1 MAIFLSEGEQVIRKY
16 NCAKVDFKSSDSTL
30 DAFGIGRRQA
40 TTDCTV
46 TVTNRRVIYFAE
58 SATPSDRTEM
68 PSMHSQEAFVDRIAA
83 MEFIQAENRRRST
96 FPFAMT
102 IIGLVVM
109 IMALM
114 AGKIVFFVPGFVL
127 LAIGLA
133 IFIPS
138 LLVVKPMMLMRVS
151 TTASDGGIHVSG
163 LSPREEDSLSFYMV
177 PTPDFVRMS
186 QEIGALILDLQ
197 SRGDDCISD
206 WKDE

>member
-186 QEIGALILDLQ
+186 QEIGALVLDLQ

>member
-1 MAIFLSEGEQVIRKY
+1 MAIFLSEGEQVIRRY

-30 DAFGIGRRQA
+30 DAFGLGRRQA

-46 TVTNRRVIYFAE
+46 TVTNKRVIYFAE
-58 SATPSDRTEM
+58 SETPSDRTQM

-83 MEFIQAENRRRST
+83 MEFIQAENRRHST
-96 FPFAMT
+96 FPFAMA
-102 IIGLVVM
+102 IIGLVVT

-114 AGKIVFFVPGFVL
+114 AGKTVFLVPGIAL
-127 LAIGLA
+127 LAMGIA

-138 LLVVKPMMLMRVS
+138 LLVVKPMMLMRVN

-177 PTPDFVRMS
+177 PNPDFVRMS
-186 QEIGALILDLQ
+186 KEIGALVLDLQ
-197 SRGDDCISD
+197 NRGDACISD